1 MTFDIHMSN
10 PAATRSDVQAVAS
23 ALQASS
29 PHGSTHLAAFEET
42 MALRTART
50 HAVAIASAE
59 QALPTLLAA
68 MGITNGREVIL
79 PALGETACLRAVRR
93 VGATPRFAE
102 CDPGTLV
109 PQAATT
115 EAVMTN
121 KTAAVIT
128 AHGDGWGSGLPKIA
142 DACARREI
150 PFIELVGTKIGS
162 TCAGALAGSLGRA
175 AIIDLSTRS
184 IISGGEGAV
193 IVTDDKCLADRCRGG
208 DYTQC
213 DNPHRADPMAELNA
227 ALALSQAGRLSS
239 IITRCTSAAEQYMVG
254 LSSIPEL
261 LLPATTPDTQSSW
274 SRYVVRLDETFS
286 ANDRDEIIRGMQR
299 HDIAA
304 GVGLVH
310 LPSVWD
316 AAIEGECPISA
327 SIATRTIALPI
338 HADLTGR
345 DIDLICQTLQLM
357 IQRATFSKA
366 S

>member
-1 MTFDIHMSN
+1 MTSDIHMSN
-10 PAATRSDVQAVAS
+10 PAATRSDMQAVAN

-29 PHGSTHLAAFEET
+29 PHGSTHREAFEESI
-42 MALRTART
+42 ALSTARSL
-50 HAVAIASAE
+50 AVAIASAE

-68 MGITNGREVIL
+68 MGITHGREVIL
-79 PALGETACLRAVRR
+79 PALGETACLRAIRR
-93 VGATPRFAE
+93 IGATPRFAD

-109 PQAATT
+109 PQAAMI

-121 KTAAVIT
+121 ETAAVIA

-162 TCAGALAGSLGRA
+162 VCTGAPAGSLGRA
-175 AIIDLSTRS
+175 AIIDLSARS

-193 IVTDDKCLADRCRGG
+193 IVTDDEYLAERCRGG
-208 DYTQC
+208 DYTKC
-213 DNPHRADPMAELNA
+213 NNPHRADPMAELNA
-227 ALALSQAGRLSS
+227 AFALSQAERLPS
-239 IITRCTSAAEQYMVG
+239 IIAHCTAAAEQYMVG
-254 LSSIPEL
+254 LSSMPEL
-261 LLPATTPDTQSSW
+261 LLPATTPDTQSNW

-286 ANDRDEIIRGMQR
+286 ASDRDEIIRGMRR

-304 GVGLVH
+304 GVGLIH
-310 LPSVWD
+310 LPSIWGT
-316 AAIEGECPISA
+316 AIEGECPISA
-327 SIATRTIALPI
+327 SMATRTIALPI

-357 IQRATFSKA
+357 VQRTTFRRA